1 VRLIEMAVAGSHSPA
16 IFAHACKRVGWFETE
31 AGKLSYAPMA
41 SCDKKLI
48 TKSLRGSLGDAT
60 DSDAGAPPRAR
71 TSGENA
77 DALLTNGSAAAA
89 RAKEVMLKVWNL
101 QPKSATGEAGDGAD
115 EAAALTIKRSR
126 TAHGFIATKGEFIAA
141 KKAAEAANEEAEL
154 SKLYAGDDKYE
165 RVTQTFEKWEA
176 LKVKYSFLSS
186 RTHEGVALTPAVLA
200 SLLDLNALKTCVEG
214 VTRAKAKQANKPAHA
229 ALFLATGMDNQLVQ
243 PAKPVGYDSRLAARQ
258 QRAAAA
264 AAAAASSASAVP
276 AADAGAQ
283 AEPMVL

>member
-126 TAHGFIATKGEFIAA
+126 TAHG
-141 KKAAEAANEEAEL
+141 
-154 SKLYAGDDKYE
+154 S
-165 RVTQTFEKWEA
+165 RQ
-176 LKVKYSFLSS
+176 KVSS
-186 RTHEGVALTPAVLA
+186 SPRRRRPRPRRRGPSSPSSTPAMT
-200 SLLDLNALKTCVEG
+200 ST
-214 VTRAKAKQANKPAHA
+214 
-229 ALFLATGMDNQLVQ
+229 
-243 PAKPVGYDSRLAARQ
+243 
-258 QRAAAA
+258 
-264 AAAAASSASAVP
+264 SA
-276 AADAGAQ
+276 
-283 AEPMVL
+283 